1 MHCFTQASQS
11 TKEGIVK
18 KITKMSTDLLTG
30 HKKKQLHLTKQKIIN
45 YAKVTE
51 NVQKCARTKNKTLHK
66 NTHAQKIIQNHAK
79 STKYTGGR
87 DALQRTKQKKNTS
100 TLYKNF
106 TNAANIHAKSNK
118 ITGGCEMCDK
128 IETIFLL
135 VDHCK
140 I

>member
-87 DALQRTKQKKNTS
+87 DALQRTKQKKK
-100 TLYKNF
+100 TLARYTKISQMPLTF
-106 TNAANIHAKSNK
+106 TPKAIKSPVAVK
-118 ITGGCEMCDK
+118 CATK
-128 IETIFLL
+128 
-135 VDHCK
+135 
-140 I
+140 